1 MLLAFDPM
9 IKAAIGMILY
19 PREAG
24 KAVVKQDST
33 GL

>member
-1 MLLAFDPM
+1 M

-33 GL
+33 GLWLFKIE